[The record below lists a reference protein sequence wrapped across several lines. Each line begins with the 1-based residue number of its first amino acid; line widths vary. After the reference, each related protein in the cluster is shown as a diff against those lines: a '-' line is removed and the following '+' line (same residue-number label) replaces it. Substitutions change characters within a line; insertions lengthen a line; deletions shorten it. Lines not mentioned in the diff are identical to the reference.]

1 MGRKPPAFES
11 RSEGNFCGQTQGTGR
26 DTDFPVS
33 SWMQKKHREERERWL
48 AVFRA
53 QDKKGRDKE
62 GEAAGPEQ
70 GRALED
76 EAAKWLRTA

>member
-1 MGRKPPAFES
+1 MDAKETQR
-11 RSEGNFCGQTQGTGR
+11 REGK
-26 DTDFPVS
+26 V
-33 SWMQKKHREERERWL
+33 

-76 EAAKWLRTA
+76 EAAKWLRAA